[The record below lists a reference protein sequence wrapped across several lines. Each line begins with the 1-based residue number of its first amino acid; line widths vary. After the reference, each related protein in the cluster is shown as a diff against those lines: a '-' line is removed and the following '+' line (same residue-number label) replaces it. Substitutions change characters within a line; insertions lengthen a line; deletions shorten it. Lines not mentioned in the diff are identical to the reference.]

1 MEWFESIKTWFTE
14 NFNGVMVFVQSLNLA
29 GVITAVTAAFKSFL
43 ATRTNTNN
51 VKLLNG
57 TLKDNEKVK
66 AVVNTLTEKVNTASE
81 KVNTFSKQLK
91 EYADIAD
98 KTLIKINAILDVQ
111 SLVYQTIKNE
121 DTRVAV
127 ENILS
132 NARYNET
139 ATREAL
145 SKQIEDLQSRVKQLT
160 DDAMGAVN
168 EIVEQSSQLLSV
180 DTLSKE
186 ESSIPRG

>member
-14 NFNGVMVFVQSLNLA
+14 NFNGVAIFVQSLNLA
-29 GVITAVTAAFKSFL
+29 GVITAVTAAIKSLL

-66 AVVNTLTEKVNTASE
+66 TVVNTLIDKVGNASD
-81 KVNTFSKQLK
+81 KISSFSKQLK

-98 KTLIKINAILDVQ
+98 KTMIKINAILDVQ

-127 ENILS
+127 ENILA

-168 EIVEQSSQLLSV
+168 EIVEQSAQLLSV
-180 DTLSKE
+180 DQSAKE
-186 ESSIPRG
+186 DSSIPRG

>member
-1 MEWFESIKTWFTE
+1 MEWFESIKTWFSE
-14 NFNGVMVFVQSLNLA
+14 NFNGVVVFVQSLNLA
-29 GVITAVTAAFKSFL
+29 GVITAVTAAIKSLL

-66 AVVNTLTEKVNTASE
+66 TVVNTLIDKVGTASD
-81 KVNTFSKQLK
+81 KINSFSKQLK

-98 KTLIKINAILDVQ
+98 KTMIKINAILDVQ

-127 ENILS
+127 ENILA

-168 EIVEQSSQLLSV
+168 EIVEQSAQLLSV
-180 DTLSKE
+180 DQSVKE
-186 ESSIPRG
+186 DSSIPRG